1 MMRRIKAFLSSCF
14 RRGAGSFSGD
24 VESLRNDFRARYH
37 QFKLLLSANNQA
49 LDTMAEMEGALRGS
63 APFGMHFVRSRCI
76 AVSTSV
82 FKITK
87 HINELSQDK
96 YAVLFDRFKTIQK
109 QLNPFLQTGVH
120 LWEGEWTLPLEAV
133 DRNLADQV
141 GGKIANLGE
150 VRNRLN
156 IRVPNGFAI
165 TAAAYQR
172 FMAHSELQPEIDRR
186 IQATDVERLDQLYA
200 LSASIQQLIIQ
211 APMPPELEEAL
222 TAAYRALQEKEN
234 PGVTVAMRSSALG
247 EDLEGVSFAGQYRSQ
262 LNVSRENLFD
272 AYREIV
278 ASKYGLTAMAYRLNR
293 GIRDEDVAMCVA
305 CMAMVDAVA
314 GGVTYSRNPVDIR
327 DDAVMIHAVW
337 GLPKSVVDGS
347 TPTDLF
353 VVGREDPPVI
363 HHRDVSRKREKFV
376 CYPAEGVCRLDGLDE
391 EADKPS
397 LTDEQAIE
405 LALLARRLEAYYGVA
420 QDIEWAVDGEGRL
433 VILQC
438 RPLEQRTEPGP
449 QDAARVVGA
458 ADGVRGIASG
468 GVTASPGVGVGPVFK
483 VRKDMDTLRFPE
495 GAVLVASQS
504 LPRWA
509 TLLSR
514 AAAVVTEQ
522 GGIAGH
528 LANVAREFGVPALF
542 GLEGVMD
549 SLEEGRIVT
558 VDAEGRTL
566 YDGRAE
572 ALLGRAPVCRRNLM
586 EGSPVYKALQGAAAL
601 IVPLNLL
608 DPDSMDFKPENCRTF
623 HDITRFCHEKAVA
636 EMFLFGKEHDFP
648 ERSSKQLVCEVPMQW
663 WVLNLDDGFREE
675 VQGRRVA
682 LENIVSI
689 PMRAIWEGIRFKP
702 WAGPPPVDGRGML
715 SVMFQATTNTD
726 LVTGVRSRYAERN
739 YFMISRNYCS
749 LTSRLGFHFSTAEAL
764 VSDRPSENYASFH
777 FKGGAADDER
787 RQRRILFI
795 ADILEN
801 QGFRV
806 EVKED
811 MLIAR
816 IEDRARDEMEENLKA
831 LGYLTIH
838 TRQLDMIMKDGASVS
853 RYRSKILHDLE
864 VLRRLHREAGME
876 KQERLKREAG

>member
-1 MMRRIKAFLSSCF
+1 MVGRLKAFLSSWF
-14 RRGAGSFSGD
+14 RRTGGSFSGD
-24 VESLRNDFRARYH
+24 VEGLRTDFRARYH

-49 LDTMAEMEGALRGS
+49 LDIMAEIEQALRGS
-63 APFGMHFVRSRCI
+63 APFGMRFVRSRCI
-76 AVSTSV
+76 AASTSV
-82 FKITK
+82 FKIIK
-87 HINELSQDK
+87 HINELSTDK
-96 YAVLFDRFKTIQK
+96 YSALFDRFKAIQK
-109 QLNPFLQTGVH
+109 RLNPFLQTDVR
-120 LWEGEWTLPLEAV
+120 LREGEWTLPLEAI

-141 GGKIANLGE
+141 GGKIANLAE
-150 VRNRLN
+150 IRNRLN
-156 IRVPNGFAI
+156 VRVPNGFAI
-165 TAAAYQR
+165 TAAAYQH
-172 FMAHSELQPEIDRR
+172 FMAYSDLQPEVDRR

-222 TAAYRALQEKEN
+222 RAAYRALEEKEK

-262 LNVSRENLFD
+262 LNVSKENILD
-272 AYREIV
+272 AYKEIV
-278 ASKYGLTAMAYRLNR
+278 ASKYGLTAMTYRLNR

-353 VVGREDPPVI
+353 VVARERTPVI
-363 HHRDVSRKREKFV
+363 LRRQVSRKREKFV
-376 CYPAEGVCRLDGLDE
+376 CYPAEGVCRLDALDE
-391 EADKPS
+391 EADEPS
-397 LTDEQAIE
+397 LTDERALE
-405 LALLARRLEAYYGVA
+405 LASLAGRLDDYYGGA
-420 QDIEWAVDGEGRL
+420 QDIEWAVNAAGEL

-438 RPLEQRTEPGP
+438 RPLEQRTETDI
-449 QDAARVVGA
+449 DAAASAGGA
-458 ADGVRGIASG
+458 ADGARRLAAG
-468 GVTASPGVGVGPVFK
+468 GVTAGSGVGAGPVFK

-495 GAVLVASQS
+495 GAILVASQS

-522 GGIAGH
+522 GGLAGH

-542 GLEGVMD
+542 GLEGAMER
-549 SLEEGRIVT
+549 LEEGQVVT
-558 VDAEGRTL
+558 VDADGL
-566 YDGRAE
+566 AVYDGRVE
-572 ALLGRAPVCRRNLM
+572 ALLERAPVSRRNLM
-586 EGSPVYKALQGAAAL
+586 AGSPVYKALQGAAAL

-608 DPDSMDFKPENCRTF
+608 DPDSMEFKPENCRTF

-636 EMFLFGKEHDFP
+636 EMFRFGKEHDFP

-675 VQGRRVA
+675 VEGRRVA

-689 PMRAIWEGIRFKP
+689 PMRALWEGVRFKP
-702 WAGPPPVDGRGML
+702 WEGPPPVDGRGML

-726 LVTGVRSRYAERN
+726 LVTGMRSRYAERN
-739 YFMISRNYCS
+739 YFMISKNYCS
-749 LTSRLGFHFSTAEAL
+749 LTSRLGFHFSTVEAL

-811 MLIAR
+811 MLVAR
-816 IEDRARDEMEENLKA
+816 MEDRGREEMEENLKV

-838 TRQLDMIMKDGASVS
+838 TRQLDMIMKNGASVS
-853 RYRSKILHDLE
+853 RYRGRILHDLE
-864 VLRRLHREAGME
+864 ALRNLHRGAGTGPE
-876 KQERLKREAG
+876 ERPEREEG